1 MILDKCIWLVY
12 VDYWILPKTSVLVY
26 MIKHSEFPKTS
37 VLTSVNDKT
46 CAGLDGAGL
55 ADTQAGPVGKTSVH
69 LDRHSH
75 HHRHNNHHRH
85 NKFHFSSAIAIT
97 TSIVI
102 LIFARS
108 LNDQLCEN
116 LYVLYNCLYLGD
128 RLWFRIQIYL
138 YLCLELYLCNAD
150 TLCVCLQL
158 CKVGWLAWWEQLAA
172 ASGPC
177 QGRPRAHTRFSG
189 TNFCICFKVF
199 QHYSVLSFSF

>member
-1 MILDKCIWLVY
+1 MY
-12 VDYWILPKTSVLVY
+12 T
-26 MIKHSEFPKTS
+26 IKHSEFPETS
-37 VLTSVNDKT
+37 VLTSVYDKT

-85 NKFHFSSAIAIT
+85 NKCHFSSAIAIT

-116 LYVLYNCLYLGD
+116 LYVLYNCLYLG
-128 RLWFRIQIYL
+128 LEFKSICIY
-138 YLCLELYLCNAD
+138 
-150 TLCVCLQL
+150 
-158 CKVGWLAWWEQLAA
+158 AW
-172 ASGPC
+172 S
-177 QGRPRAHTRFSG
+177 
-189 TNFCICFKVF
+189 CICVMPILFVCVYSCVKLDDWLGGNNSPQHPGLAKGALGPTPDFLEHIFVF
-199 QHYSVLSFSF
+199 VLKCFSTNSFCPFLFSCPGRV